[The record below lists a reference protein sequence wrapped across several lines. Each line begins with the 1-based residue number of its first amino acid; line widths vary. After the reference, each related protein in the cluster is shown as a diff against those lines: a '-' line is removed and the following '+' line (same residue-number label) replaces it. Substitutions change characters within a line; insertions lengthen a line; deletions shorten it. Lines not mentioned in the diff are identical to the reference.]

1 MRPGVG
7 AVSRYV
13 EIALALV
20 DLDEVAH
27 ALADL
32 GLAIERADGGLM
44 LAGGLECTGAPV
56 LLRIAAGPFDTIEDF
71 GFARSD
77 DGTLVLVC
85 GELDRGRLLATLVP
99 ATTAAIAA
107 RRIGVS
113 TDLELVAS
121 EGTRIVVRRR

>member
-1 MRPGVG
+1 M
-7 AVSRYV
+7 SRYI
-13 EIALALV
+13 EIALTMR

-32 GLAIERADGGLM
+32 GLAIERAEEGELM

-56 LLRIAAGPFDTIEDF
+56 LLRVAAGPFDTIEDF
-71 GFARSD
+71 GFARRD

-85 GELDRGRLLATLVP
+85 GELDRGRLAATLVP

-107 RRIGVS
+107 RRIGAS
-113 TDLELVAS
+113 ADLELVAT
-121 EGTRIVVRRR
+121 EGTRVIVRRR